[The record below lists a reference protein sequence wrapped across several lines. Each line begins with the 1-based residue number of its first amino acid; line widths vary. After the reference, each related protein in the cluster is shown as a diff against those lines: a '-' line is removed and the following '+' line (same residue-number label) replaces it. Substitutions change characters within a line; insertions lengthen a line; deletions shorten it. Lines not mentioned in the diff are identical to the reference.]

1 MVGAVNEKL
10 LDEHLAELEEA
21 RAWSPRLISK
31 LESHI
36 RTADDLAL
44 YRINAF
50 SFAKERH
57 LSENEIIDLFLHATA
72 LGIFSMD
79 WSLYCPQCC
88 CVVESFRSLK
98 GLQNHY
104 HCAFCQVGF
113 EAALDEYI
121 AVGFTVSANIRKI
134 AFHDPEQLPAWDKF
148 FKTQNT
154 ADGLLPDGQPLVNAK
169 ASVARSVT
177 YLPAGETTSIE
188 IEADEGTVSATCP
201 SGRAA
206 LMITIAG
213 APASAPQTVSVAY
226 GDNQV
231 NGHDVREMA
240 PGKIVFNLEN
250 KTSERGMFAIAVLPP
265 GFDMAGAPVHF
276 IPFLNGKRLL
286 TTQAFRDLFRSEVIK
301 AQEGIAVRD
310 ITLLFTDLKGSTA
323 LYDRIGDL
331 NAFALVQRHFDLL
344 QDVINRHHGAI
355 IKTIG
360 DAVMATFLE
369 PADAVAAALSMR
381 NEIDAFNAKQADRAI
396 ILKIGIHKGAAI
408 AVTLNERLDYFGQTV
423 NIAARVQQLA
433 DAEEIF
439 VSEDVYSSE
448 GVHALLASR
457 EVASSISK
465 LKGVQQ
471 DLRVF
476 RVAKDPAAL

>member
-1 MVGAVNEKL
+1 MVSAVNEHL
-10 LDEHLAELEEA
+10 LDERLAALEEA

-44 YRINAF
+44 FRINAF
-50 SFAKERH
+50 SFAQERH
-57 LSENEIIDLFLHATA
+57 LPENEIIDLFLHATA
-72 LGIFSMD
+72 LGLFSMD

-98 GLQNHY
+98 SLHNHY
-104 HCAFCQVGF
+104 HCAFCQVGYD
-113 EAALDEYI
+113 AALDEYI
-121 AVGFTVSANIRKI
+121 AVAFTVSPNIRKI
-134 AFHDPEQLPAWDKF
+134 QFHDPDQLSAWDKF

-154 ADGLLPDGQPLVNAK
+154 AEGLLPDGQPLVNAK
-169 ASVARSVT
+169 AAMARSVT
-177 YLPAGETTSIE
+177 YLPPGETTSIE
-188 IEADEGTVSATCP
+188 IEVNEGTVVGSCP
-201 SGRAA
+201 LGRAA
-206 LMITIAG
+206 IMVSIVG
-213 APASAPQTVSVAY
+213 APASGPQVVPVAY
-226 GDNQV
+226 GDKV
-231 NGHDVREMA
+231 HVHDVHEMA
-240 PGKIVFNLEN
+240 PGKIVFTLAN

-265 GFDMAGAPVHF
+265 GFDMGRVPVHF
-276 IPFLNGKRLL
+276 VPFLNGKRLL

-301 AQEGIAVRD
+301 AREGIGVKD

-344 QDVINRHHGAI
+344 QDVVTRHNGAI

-369 PADAVAAALSMR
+369 PADAVTAALSMR
-381 NEIDAFNAKQADRAI
+381 NEIDTFNGKQADRAL

-439 VSEDVYSSE
+439 VSEDVYSAE
-448 GVHALLASR
+448 GVHALLTSR
-457 EVASSISK
+457 EVVSSVFK

-476 RVAKDPAAL
+476 RITKDLAAL

>member
-1 MVGAVNEKL
+1 MISAVNEPL
-10 LDEHLAELEEA
+10 LDERLAALEEA

-50 SFAKERH
+50 SFAQERH
-57 LSENEIIDLFLHATA
+57 LAENEIIDLFLHATS
-72 LGIFSMD
+72 LGLFSMD

-98 GLQNHY
+98 SLHNHY

-113 EAALDEYI
+113 DAALDEYI
-121 AVGFTVSANIRKI
+121 AVGFTVSPNIRKI
-134 AFHDPEQLPAWDKF
+134 QFHDPEQLSAWDKF

-154 ADGLLPDGQPLVNAK
+154 AEGLLPDGQPLVNAK
-169 ASVARSVT
+169 AALARSVT
-177 YLPAGETTSIE
+177 YLPAGENTSIE
-188 IEADEGTVSATCP
+188 IEVDEGTIVGACPLGKAAVMVS
-201 SGRAA
+201 
-206 LMITIAG
+206 IAG
-213 APASAPQTVSVAY
+213 APASGPQVLPVAY
-226 GDNQV
+226 GEKVD
-231 NGHDVREMA
+231 GHDTHELA
-240 PGKIVFNLEN
+240 PGKIVFTLAN
-250 KTSERGMFAIAVLPP
+250 KTSERGMFAVAVLPP
-265 GFDMAGAPVHF
+265 GFDMDAPVHF

-286 TTQAFRDLFRSEVIK
+286 TTQAFRDLFRSEVIR
-301 AQEGIAVRD
+301 AQEGIGVKD
-310 ITLLFTDLKGSTA
+310 IALLFTDLKGSTA

-344 QDVINRHHGAI
+344 QDVVNRHHGAV

-360 DAVMATFLE
+360 DAVMATFME

-381 NEIDAFNAKQADRAI
+381 HEIDTFNSKQADRSL

-439 VSEDVYSSE
+439 VSEDVYSAE
-448 GVHALLASR
+448 GVQALLT
-457 EVASSISK
+457 SSDVDSSVFK

-471 DLRVF
+471 DLRVY
-476 RVAKDPAAL
+476 RVAKDVAAL

>member
-10 LDEHLAELEEA
+10 LDERLAELEEA
-21 RAWSPRLISK
+21 KAWSPRLISK

-36 RTADDLAL
+36 RTADDLSL

-50 SFAKERH
+50 SFAKERG
-57 LSENEIIDLFLHATA
+57 LAENEIIDLFLHATA
-72 LGIFSMD
+72 LGLFSMD

-98 GLQNHY
+98 GLHNHY

-121 AVGFTVSANIRKI
+121 AVGFTVSPDIRKI

-169 ASVARSVT
+169 AAAARSVT

-188 IEADEGTVSATCP
+188 VEVDEGTVVATCP
-201 SGRAA
+201 AGKAA
-206 LMITIAG
+206 LVISIAG
-213 APASAPQTVSVAY
+213 ARASAPQTVAVGYSE
-226 GDNQV
+226 DKV

-240 PGKIVFNLEN
+240 PGKIVFTIDNN
-250 KTSERGMFAIAVLPP
+250 ASERGMFAIAVLPS
-265 GFDMAGAPVHF
+265 GFDMSGAPVHF

-286 TTQAFRDLFRSEVIK
+286 TTQAFRDLFRSELIK

-331 NAFALVQRHFDLL
+331 NAFSLVQRHFDLL
-344 QDVINRHHGAI
+344 QDVITRHHGAI

-381 NEIDAFNAKQADRAI
+381 SEIDAFNRKQADRAI

-439 VSEDVYSSE
+439 VSEDVYSSD

-457 EVASSISK
+457 EVASTLSK

-476 RVAKDPAAL
+476 RVAKD

>member
-1 MVGAVNEKL
+1 MVSAVNEQL
-10 LDEHLAELEEA
+10 LDERLAALEEA
-21 RAWSPRLISK
+21 QVWSPRLISK

-36 RTADDLAL
+36 RAADDLAL
-44 YRINAF
+44 FRINAF
-50 SFAKERH
+50 SFAQERH
-57 LSENEIIDLFLHATA
+57 LPENEIIDLFLHATA
-72 LGIFSMD
+72 LGLFSMD

-98 GLQNHY
+98 SLHNHY
-104 HCAFCQVGF
+104 HCPFCQVGYD
-113 EAALDEYI
+113 AALDEYI
-121 AVGFTVSANIRKI
+121 AVAFTVSPNIRKI
-134 AFHDPEQLPAWDKF
+134 QFHDPDQLSAWDKF
-148 FKTQNT
+148 FRTQ
-154 ADGLLPDGQPLVNAK
+154 
-169 ASVARSVT
+169 
-177 YLPAGETTSIE
+177 TTSIE
-188 IEADEGTVSATCP
+188 IEVDEGTVVGSCP
-201 SGRAA
+201 LGRAA
-206 LMITIAG
+206 IMVSIVG
-213 APASAPQTVSVAY
+213 APASGPQVVPVAY
-226 GDNQV
+226 GDKV
-231 NGHDVREMA
+231 HVHDVHEMA
-240 PGKIVFNLEN
+240 PGKIVFTLAN
-250 KTSERGMFAIAVLPP
+250 KTSERGMFAVAVLPP
-265 GFDMAGAPVHF
+265 GFDMGRVPVLF
-276 IPFLNGKRLL
+276 VPFLNGKRLL

-301 AQEGIAVRD
+301 AREGIGVKD

-344 QDVINRHHGAI
+344 QDVVSRHSGAI

-369 PADAVAAALSMR
+369 GADAVAAALAMR
-381 NEIDAFNAKQADRAI
+381 DEIDTFNGKQADRAL

-433 DAEEIF
+433 DTGEIF
-439 VSEDVYSSE
+439 VSEDVYSAE

-457 EVASSISK
+457 EVVSSVFK

-476 RVAKDPAAL
+476 RIAKDLAAL

>member
-10 LDEHLAELEEA
+10 LDERLAELEEA
-21 RAWSPRLISK
+21 RTWSPRLISK

-50 SFAKERH
+50 SFAGERH
-57 LSENEIIDLFLHATA
+57 LAENEIIDLFLHATA

-104 HCAFCQVGF
+104 HCAFCQVGY

-121 AVGFTVSANIRKI
+121 AVGFTVSPNIRKI
-134 AFHDPEQLPAWDKF
+134 AFHDPDQLPAWDKF

-169 ASVARSVT
+169 AALARSVT

-188 IEADEGTVSATCP
+188 IEVDEGTVVGSCP

-206 LMITIAG
+206 MMVRIAG
-213 APASAPQTVSVAY
+213 APASGPQVVPVAY
-226 GDNQV
+226 SDDKVQV
-231 NGHDVREMA
+231 HDVHELA
-240 PGKIVFNLEN
+240 PGKIVFTLTN
-250 KTSERGMFAIAVLPP
+250 KTSERGLFAIAVLPP
-265 GFDMAGAPVHF
+265 GFDMGGIPVHF
-276 IPFLNGKRLL
+276 VPFLNGKRLL

-323 LYDRIGDL
+323 LYDSIGDL

-344 QDVINRHHGAI
+344 QDVITRHHGAI

-381 NEIDAFNAKQADRAI
+381 SEIDAFNRKQADRAI

-457 EVASSISK
+457 EVASSLSK

-476 RVAKDPAAL
+476 RVAKD

>member
-1 MVGAVNEKL
+1 MVGALNEPL
-10 LDEHLAELEEA
+10 LDERLAALEKA

-36 RTADDLAL
+36 RSADDPAL
-44 YRINAF
+44 FRINAF
-50 SFAKERH
+50 SFAKERN
-57 LSENEIIDLFLHATA
+57 LSETEIIDLFLHATA
-72 LGIFSMD
+72 LGLFSMD

-98 GLQNHY
+98 GLHNHY

-121 AVGFTVSANIRKI
+121 AVAFTVSPDIRRI
-134 AFHDPEQLPAWDKF
+134 AFHDPDQLSAWDKF

-169 ASVARSVT
+169 AALARSVT

-188 IEADEGTVSATCP
+188 IEVDEGTVVATCP

-206 LMITIAG
+206 LVLPIAG
-213 APASAPQTVSVAY
+213 RPASAPQIVAVAY
-226 GDNQV
+226 GEGKV

-240 PGKIVFNLEN
+240 PGRIVFTIPNR
-250 KTSERGMFAIAVLPP
+250 TSERGMFAIAVLPP
-265 GFDMAGAPVHF
+265 GFDMGGAPIHF
-276 IPFLNGKRLL
+276 VPFLNGKRLV

-344 QDVINRHHGAI
+344 QDVVSRHKGAI

-381 NEIDAFNAKQADRAI
+381 NEIDAFNRTQADRAL

-423 NIAARVQQLA
+423 NIAARVQHLA
-433 DAEEIF
+433 DADEIF
-439 VSEDVYSSE
+439 VSEDAYSAE
-448 GVHALLASR
+448 GVHALLAPR
-457 EVASSISK
+457 EVESNLFK

-476 RVAKDPAAL
+476 RIARD

>member
-1 MVGAVNEKL
+1 MVSAVNEKL
-10 LDEHLAELEEA
+10 LDERLAALEQA
-21 RAWSPRLISK
+21 RAWSPRLVSK

-36 RTADDLAL
+36 RSADDLAL
-44 YRINAF
+44 FRINAF
-50 SFAKERH
+50 SFAQQRH
-57 LSENEIIDLFLHATA
+57 LAENETIDLFLHATA
-72 LGIFSMD
+72 LGLFSMD

-98 GLQNHY
+98 SLHNHY
-104 HCAFCQVGF
+104 QCRFCQVGYD
-113 EAALDEYI
+113 AALDEYI
-121 AVGFTVSANIRKI
+121 AVGFTVSPNIRKI
-134 AFHDPEQLPAWDKF
+134 PFHDPDQLSAWDKF

-154 ADGLLPDGQPLVNAK
+154 PEGLLPDGQPLVDAK
-169 ASVARSVT
+169 AALARSVT
-177 YLPAGETTSIE
+177 YLPPGETTSIE
-188 IEADEGTVSATCP
+188 IEADAGTVVGTCP
-201 SGRAA
+201 LGRAA
-206 LMITIAG
+206 IMVPIVG
-213 APASAPQTVSVAY
+213 APASAPQVVPVAY
-226 GDNQV
+226 GETVQ
-231 NGHDVREMA
+231 VREVHELA
-240 PGKIVFNLEN
+240 PGRIVFTLAN

-265 GFDMAGAPVHF
+265 GFDIGGAPVHF
-276 IPFLNGKRLL
+276 APFLNGKRLL
-286 TTQAFRDLFRSEVIK
+286 TRQAFRDLFRSEVIK
-301 AQEGIAVRD
+301 AREGIAVKD

-344 QDVINRHHGAI
+344 QDVVTRHNGAI

-381 NEIDAFNAKQADRAI
+381 NEIEAFNGRQADRAL

-439 VSEDVYSSE
+439 VSEDACSAE
-448 GVHALLASR
+448 GVQALLASR
-457 EVASSISK
+457 EVSSSVFK

-471 DLRVF
+471 GLRVF
-476 RVAKDPAAL
+476 RIAKDLAAL

>member
-1 MVGAVNEKL
+1 MVSAVNEPL
-10 LDEHLAELEEA
+10 LDERLAALEEA

-44 YRINAF
+44 FRINAF
-50 SFAKERH
+50 SFAGERH
-57 LSENEIIDLFLHATA
+57 LAENEIIDLFLHATA
-72 LGIFSMD
+72 LGLFTMD
-79 WSLYCPQCC
+79 WSLYCPRCC

-98 GLQNHY
+98 SLHNHY
-104 HCAFCQVGF
+104 HCAFCQVGYD
-113 EAALDEYI
+113 AALDEYI
-121 AVGFTVSANIRKI
+121 AVAFTVSPNIRKI
-134 AFHDPEQLPAWDKF
+134 KFHDPDQLSAWDRF
-148 FKTQNT
+148 FKVQNT
-154 ADGLLPDGQPLVNAK
+154 AEGLLPDGRPLVDAK
-169 ASVARSVT
+169 AAMARSVT
-177 YLPAGETTSIE
+177 YLPPGETTSIE
-188 IEADEGTVSATCP
+188 IEAHEGAVVGTCP
-201 SGRAA
+201 LGRAA
-206 LMITIAG
+206 VMVKIAG
-213 APASAPQTVSVAY
+213 APASEPQVLPVAY
-226 GDNQV
+226 GDKV
-231 NGHDVREMA
+231 DARDIYEMA
-240 PGKIVFNLEN
+240 PGKIVFKLEN
-250 KTSERGMFAIAVLPP
+250 KTSERGMFAIAVRPA
-265 GFDMAGAPVHF
+265 GFTMGGAPVHF
-276 IPFLNGKRLL
+276 VPFLNGKRLL

-301 AQEGIAVRD
+301 AREGLGIKD
-310 ITLLFTDLKGSTA
+310 ITFLFTDLKGSTA

-344 QDVINRHHGAI
+344 QDVVVRHHGAI

-381 NEIDAFNAKQADRAI
+381 NEIDAFNSKQADRAL

-423 NIAARVQQLA
+423 NIAARVQHLA

-439 VSEDVYSSE
+439 VSEDVYSAE
-448 GVHALLASR
+448 GVQALLASR
-457 EVASSISK
+457 EVLSGVFK

-476 RVAKDPAAL
+476 RITKDLAAL

>member
-10 LDEHLAELEEA
+10 LDERLAELEEA

-36 RTADDLAL
+36 RTADDLSL

-50 SFAKERH
+50 SFAKERS
-57 LSENEIIDLFLHATA
+57 LAENEIIDLFLHATA
-72 LGIFSMD
+72 LGLFSMD

-121 AVGFTVSANIRKI
+121 AVGFTVSPNIRKI
-134 AFHDPEQLPAWDKF
+134 AFHDPDQLPAWDKF

-169 ASVARSVT
+169 ASLARSVT
-177 YLPAGETTSIE
+177 YLPPGETTSIE
-188 IEADEGTVSATCP
+188 IEVSEGTVVGTCP
-201 SGRAA
+201 LGRAA
-206 LMITIAG
+206 VMVTVAG
-213 APASAPQTVSVAY
+213 APASTPQVVPVAY
-226 GDNQV
+226 GETVDAR
-231 NGHDVREMA
+231 DVHEMA
-240 PGKIVFNLEN
+240 PGKIVFTLEN

-265 GFDMAGAPVHF
+265 GFDMGGAPIHF

-344 QDVINRHHGAI
+344 QDVITHHHGAI

-381 NEIDAFNAKQADRAI
+381 SEIDAFNRKQADREI

-457 EVASSISK
+457 EVASSLSK

-471 DLRVF
+471 DMRVF
-476 RVAKDPAAL
+476 RVATD

>member
-1 MVGAVNEKL
+1 MVSAVNEQL
-10 LDEHLAELEEA
+10 LEERLAALEEA

-44 YRINAF
+44 FRINAF
-50 SFAKERH
+50 SFAQERR
-57 LSENEIIDLFLHATA
+57 LAENEIIDLFLHATA
-72 LGIFSMD
+72 LGLFSMD

-98 GLQNHY
+98 SLDNHY
-104 HCAFCQVGF
+104 HCSFCQVGYD
-113 EAALDEYI
+113 AALDEYI
-121 AVGFTVSANIRKI
+121 AVAFTVSPNIRKI
-134 AFHDPEQLPAWDKF
+134 QFHDPEQLSAWDKF

-154 ADGLLPDGQPLVNAK
+154 ADGLLPDGQPFVNVK
-169 ASVARSVT
+169 AANARSVI
-177 YLPAGETTSIE
+177 YLPPGETTSIE
-188 IEADEGTVSATCP
+188 IEVDGGVVVGTCP
-201 SGRAA
+201 LGRAA
-206 LMITIAG
+206 IMISIVG
-213 APASAPQTVSVAY
+213 APASAPQIVPIAY
-226 GDNQV
+226 GDKAH
-231 NGHDVREMA
+231 GRAMREMA
-240 PGKIVFNLEN
+240 PGKIVFMLAN
-250 KTSERGMFAIAVLPP
+250 KTSERGMFAIAVRP
-265 GFDMAGAPVHF
+265 AGAGVGRPPVHF
-276 IPFLNGKRLL
+276 APFLNGKRLL
-286 TTQAFRDLFRSEVIK
+286 TTQVFRDLFRSEVIK
-301 AQEGIAVRD
+301 ASEGIGIKD
-310 ITLLFTDLKGSTA
+310 ITFLFTDLKGSTA

-344 QDVINRHHGAI
+344 QDVVTRHNGAV

-369 PADAVAAALSMR
+369 PAAAVAAALSMR
-381 NEIDAFNAKQADRAI
+381 NEIDTFNGKQADRAL
-396 ILKIGIHKGAAI
+396 ILKIGIHTGAAI

-439 VSEDVYSSE
+439 VSEDVYSAE
-448 GVHALLASR
+448 GVQALLTSR
-457 EVASSISK
+457 DVISSVSK

-476 RVAKDPAAL
+476 RIAKDPAAL